1 MAIPQKHQ
9 LLVIGR
15 IEILVLTAFSYKYRY
30 LIHIY
35 IYIYIH
41 VSMYRRTKATHE
53 DFGGT
58 IEHPNGMELVTGPPF
73 LQKSFSI
80 PTTEGL

>member
-1 MAIPQKHQ
+1 
-9 LLVIGR
+9 
-15 IEILVLTAFSYKYRY
+15 
-30 LIHIY
+30 
-35 IYIYIH
+35 
-41 VSMYRRTKATHE
+41 MYRCTKATHE

-58 IEHPNGMELVTGPPF
+58 IKHPNGMELGAGPPF

>member
-1 MAIPQKHQ
+1 M
-9 LLVIGR
+9 
-15 IEILVLTAFSYKYRY
+15 YK
-30 LIHIY
+30 
-35 IYIYIH
+35 
-41 VSMYRRTKATHE
+41 RTKATHE

-58 IEHPNGMELVTGPPF
+58 IKHPNGMELVTGPPF